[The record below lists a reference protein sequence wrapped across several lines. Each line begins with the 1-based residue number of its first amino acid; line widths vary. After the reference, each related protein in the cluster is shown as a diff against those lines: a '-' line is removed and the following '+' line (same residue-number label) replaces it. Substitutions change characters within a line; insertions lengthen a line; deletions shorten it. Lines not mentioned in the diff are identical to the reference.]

1 MTDTSDDFAIY
12 IKSEVAC
19 DFTGL
24 EEVYAEM
31 KARNARVHK
40 QGTTS

>member
-1 MTDTSDDFAIY
+1 MTDTSDDFVVFHT
-12 IKSEVAC
+12 SEVGC

-31 KARNARVHK
+31 KARNARVHE